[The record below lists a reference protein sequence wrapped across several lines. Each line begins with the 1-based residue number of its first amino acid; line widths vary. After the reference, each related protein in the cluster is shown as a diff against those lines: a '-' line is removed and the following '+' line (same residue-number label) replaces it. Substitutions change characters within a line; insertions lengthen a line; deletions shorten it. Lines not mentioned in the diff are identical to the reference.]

1 MRAPV
6 RLIFPLLLLI
16 TIAPA
21 AATQFVVVDA
31 RGAGL
36 KPGMAIKG
44 ESVIDLKEGERV
56 TAIAPDG
63 RSVSLRGTY
72 HGPVMRA
79 GTALQNPQ
87 AALAALISTRN
98 DRAKSVGAIRAGANA
113 APLPD
118 PWLVDISRPGPRC
131 VREGDRPVW
140 WRPDASASQPFKVFP
155 IDRSWRADFV
165 WKAGTDHMEAPA
177 LSKLDGVSTF
187 LIEVEGQENAISLQ
201 VIPRDVTDP
210 MILSSWMLERACV
223 QQVDA
228 YLRRIE
234 AGMLKPPAIAS
245 GPTKATANLH
255 QRPAPQ
261 ADQGPTS

>member
-1 MRAPV
+1 VRSLV
-6 RLIFPLLLLI
+6 RLILPLWLLV
-16 TIAPA
+16 AMPPA
-21 AATQFVVVDA
+21 FATKFVVVDA

-36 KPGMAIKG
+36 KPGMMING

-63 RSVSLRGTY
+63 RSVSLRGLY

-87 AALAALISTRN
+87 AALAALISTRS
-98 DRAKSVGAIRAGANA
+98 DRAKSVGAIRAGASA

-131 VREGDRPVW
+131 VREGERPIW
-140 WRPDASASQPFKVFP
+140 WRPDARNAQPFKVFP

-165 WKAGTDHMEAPA
+165 WTAGADHMEAPP
-177 LSKLDGVSTF
+177 LSKPDGVETF

-210 MILSSWMLERACV
+210 MVLSSWMIERACV
-223 QQVDA
+223 QQADA
-228 YLRRIE
+228 FLRRIE
-234 AGMLKPPAIAS
+234 AGMAPAPAIPPPGTAHPRKRATQPS
-245 GPTKATANLH
+245 DRGPTL
-255 QRPAPQ
+255 
-261 ADQGPTS
+261 